1 MFSWLP
7 TGYFLPRPWPPDAS
21 GAPFMEDQAVEVIG
35 QIGEREFRLR
45 PGKADG
51 ADEQAIAVFLVC
63 KDMFD
68 PGLHR

>member
-1 MFSWLP
+1 
-7 TGYFLPRPWPPDAS
+7 
-21 GAPFMEDQAVEVIG
+21 MEDQAVEVIG